1 MKLADGKRASVEGQG
16 CGTVTCYDENDQS
29 REVSLSVALYTPSL
43 SMNLL
48 SVPQLVKKRAV
59 VTFDANGCRISN
71 GKDTIA
77 FATLIDFILNNFLTF
92 GFRIR
97 FCRN

>member
-1 MKLADGKRASVEGQG
+1 MKLADGKRAPVEGQG
-16 CGTVTCYDENDQS
+16 CGTITCYDENDQS
-29 REVSLSVALYTPSL
+29 RAVSLSVALYTPSV

-48 SVPQLVKKRAV
+48 SVPQFVKKRAG

-77 FATLIDFILNNFLTF
+77 FATLIDGLYRLKLPNEVQLPSPL
-92 GFRIR
+92 
-97 FCRN
+97 